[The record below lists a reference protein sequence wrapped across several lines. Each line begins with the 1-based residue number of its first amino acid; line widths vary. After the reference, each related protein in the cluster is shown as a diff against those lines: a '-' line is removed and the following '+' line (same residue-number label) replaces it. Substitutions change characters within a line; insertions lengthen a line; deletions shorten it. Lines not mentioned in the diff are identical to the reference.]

1 MATFSYKSVAGGNG
15 STIDA
20 PDRASAVREL
30 LRRGVTPTALE
41 QLNGSAHADPAA
53 PGSGNIEPTT
63 GVEGALRGAWA
74 ASRAM
79 SRTEMAAFIRELATA
94 LQAGLP
100 LVQALRTIAKQGRSQ
115 KQKEMLASII
125 SQVEHGKSLADAA
138 AAWGK
143 PFSDLSINLMRA
155 GEAAGRLPEVL
166 SQAADLLDRDV
177 KLRRSL
183 LGATL
188 YPMILGGLVC
198 IAVVIIVTVIVPNV
212 LKSLPQGAKLPL
224 PTRIVQGAAGFVAG
238 YWWLVLLLAA
248 GAVWGWLRMYA
259 MPEFRLAFDR
269 GLLKSPILGR
279 LLRDVAVARFTRTLG
294 TLTSAGVPIIQSLR
308 ITRGTLGNRAMEGV
322 VDEVCE
328 QVAAGRTI
336 ADPMERSGYFPPML
350 VQIVNLGERSGK
362 LDEML
367 NQAAGAFEDRTET
380 SVKLFT
386 TALPP
391 VLVVGLACV
400 VGFIVL
406 SILLPLL
413 QAQEALK

>member
-1 MATFSYKSVAGGNG
+1 MATFAYRTASDRGAGGLG
-15 STIDA
+15 GATIEA
-20 PDRASAVREL
+20 PDRATAVREL
-30 LRRGVTPTALE
+30 MRRGVTPTAVE
-41 QLNGSAHADPAA
+41 QVAESGGAGGGAA
-53 PGSGNIEPTT
+53 VGG
-63 GVEGALRGAWA
+63 GGAAVRGGAWGA
-74 ASRAM
+74 AMTRV
-79 SRTEMAAFIRELATA
+79 EMAAFIRELATA

-100 LVQALRTIAKQGRSQ
+100 LVQALKTIAKQGRSQ
-115 KQKEMLASII
+115 RQKAMLSHVIE
-125 SQVEHGKSLADAA
+125 QVEHGRSLADAA
-138 AAWGK
+138 SSWGK
-143 PFSDLSINLMRA
+143 PFTDLTVNLMRS

-166 SQAADLLDRDV
+166 AQAADLLDRDV

-188 YPMILGGLVC
+188 YPMILAGLVC
-198 IAVVIIVTVIVPNV
+198 IAVVVIVTFIVPNV
-212 LKSLPQGAKLPL
+212 LKSLPKGAELPL
-224 PTRIVQGAAGFVAG
+224 PTRIVQGAAGFVAT
-238 YWWLVLLLAA
+238 YWWLVLLMAA
-248 GAVWGWLRMYA
+248 GALWGWTKLYA
-259 MPEFRLAFDR
+259 MPEFRMSFDR
-269 GLLKSPILGR
+269 GLLKSPVLGR

-294 TLTSAGVPIIQSLR
+294 TLTAAGVPILQALR
-308 ITRGTLGNRAMEGV
+308 ITKGTLGNRAMERV

-350 VQIVNLGERSGK
+350 VQIVNLGERSGR

-367 NQAAGAFEDRTET
+367 AQAAGAFEEKTET

-391 VLVVGLACV
+391 ILVVGLAVV
-400 VGFIVL
+400 VGFVVL

>member
-1 MATFSYKSVAGGNG
+1 MATFSYKTTADRGRAGGAMGG
-15 STIDA
+15 SATIDA
-20 PDRASAVREL
+20 PDRAAAVREL

-41 QLNGSAHADPAA
+41 QVSTGEVASSGAA
-53 PGSGNIEPTT
+53 P
-63 GVEGALRGAWA
+63 ALRSGVWGA
-74 ASRAM
+74 AM
-79 SRTEMAAFIRELATA
+79 SRSEMAAFIRELATA

-100 LVQALRTIAKQGRSQ
+100 LVQALKTIAKQGRSQ
-115 KQKEMLASII
+115 RQKDMLSHVIE
-125 SQVEHGKSLADAA
+125 QVEHGRSLADAA
-138 AAWGK
+138 SSWGK
-143 PFSDLSINLMRA
+143 PFTDLTVNLMRS

-166 SQAADLLDRDV
+166 AQAADLLDRDV

-188 YPMILGGLVC
+188 YPMILAGLVC
-198 IAVVIIVTVIVPNV
+198 IAVVVIVTFIVPNV
-212 LKSLPQGAKLPL
+212 LKSLPKGAELPL
-224 PTRIVQGAAGFVAG
+224 PTQIVQGAAGFVAT
-238 YWWLVLLLAA
+238 YWWLVLLLVA
-248 GAVWGWLRMYA
+248 GALWGWTKLYA
-259 MPEFRLAFDR
+259 MPEFRLSFDR
-269 GLLKSPILGR
+269 GLMKSPVLGR

-294 TLTSAGVPIIQSLR
+294 TLTSAGVPILQALR
-308 ITRGTLGNRAMEGV
+308 ITKGTLGNRAMERV

-350 VQIVNLGERSGK
+350 VQIVNLGERSGR

-367 NQAAGAFEDRTET
+367 AQAAGAFEEKTET

-391 VLVVGLACV
+391 ILVVGLAVV
-400 VGFIVL
+400 VGFVVL

>member
-1 MATFSYKSVAGGNG
+1 MAVFAYKSVADPSG
-15 STIDA
+15 TIEA
-20 PDRASAVREL
+20 PDRAAAVREL
-30 LRRGVTPTALE
+30 LRRGVAPTAIE
-41 QLNGSAHADPAA
+41 AVAGTAGVGSAAGAHGVAA
-53 PGSGNIEPTT
+53 KRSWG
-63 GVEGALRGAWA
+63 GA
-74 ASRAM
+74 RAM
-79 SRTEMAAFIRELATA
+79 SRAEMASFIRELATA

-100 LVQALRTIAKQGRSQ
+100 LVQALKTIAKQGRNQRQ
-115 KQKEMLASII
+115 KDMLASVIE
-125 SQVEHGKSLADAA
+125 QVEHGKSLAEAA
-138 AAWGK
+138 AQWGK
-143 PFSDLSINLMRA
+143 PFSELTVNLMRS

-166 SQAADLLDRDV
+166 AQAADLLDRDV

-188 YPMILGGLVC
+188 YPMILAGLVC

-212 LKSLPQGAKLPL
+212 LKSLPKGADLPL
-224 PTRIVQGAAGFVAG
+224 PTKIVQSAAGFVSG
-238 YWWLVLLLAA
+238 YWWLLLLMVA
-248 GAVWGWLRMYA
+248 GVIWGWMKIYA
-259 MPEFRLAFDR
+259 IPEFRMGFDR
-269 GLLKSPILGR
+269 GLLKSPLLGK

-294 TLTSAGVPIIQSLR
+294 TLTSAGVPILQALK
-308 ITRGTLGNRAMEGV
+308 ITKGTLGNKAMEVV

-328 QVAAGRTI
+328 QVASGRTI

-367 NQAAGAFEDRTET
+367 NQAAGAFEDKTET

-391 VLVVGLACV
+391 ILVVGLACV
-400 VGFIVL
+400 VGFVVL